1 MYTHT
6 CSIFS
11 WRRIFIDDIQEKEQY
26 MVYTHLL
33 NPIYPTEQL
42 ELAMKPMIKFHPA
55 EQLRLAMKTST
66 KLKHLL

>member
-11 WRRIFIDDIQEKEQY
+11 WRRIFIDNIQEKEQY

-33 NPIYPTEQL
+33 NPYTPYRT
-42 ELAMKPMIKFHPA
+42 IKARH
-55 EQLRLAMKTST
+55 ETYD
-66 KLKHLL
+66 